1 MPEESRRESKPKE
14 SKLDITDRLI
24 ARRGGFA
31 AVAFLVAAA
40 ALAPS
45 ASGQGRGAYT
55 PSKGW
60 DGHADL
66 TGIWE
71 AFGAPAGDSIEARN
85 AAWGIRAT
93 LGSVTDPPG
102 GLLPYKPEAVAKRN
116 ANFKNR
122 AQLDSTNKCYMPGVP
137 RLMYMGYPFQIFQ
150 SSKFVIV
157 ASEYMHTYRTIYV
170 DGSKHLDSV
179 DFYDGDSR
187 GHWEGDTLVVDVTNF
202 NDQTWFDKAGN
213 YHSDA
218 LHVVERF
225 TRTSADTM
233 TYTASVEDPKV
244 FTRAFTITVPMFRH
258 TETNARLLEYEC
270 QSYREDE
277 ASGNPR

>member
-1 MPEESRRESKPKE
+1 M
-14 SKLDITDRLI
+14 LDMTDRFT
-24 ARRGGFA
+24 ARICSWTTA
-31 AVAFLVAAA
+31 AVLLSVTASSAF
-40 ALAPS
+40 
-45 ASGQGRGAYT
+45 GQGRGAFT
-55 PSKGW
+55 PAKGW

-71 AFGAPAGDSIEARN
+71 AFGTAGDSVEARN
-85 AAWGIRAT
+85 AAQGIRAT

-102 GLLPYKPEAVAKRN
+102 GLLPYKPDAVAKRN

-122 AQLDSTNKCYMPGVP
+122 AQLDSVNKCYMPGVP

-157 ASEYMHTYRTIYV
+157 ASEYMHIYRTIYL
-170 DGSKHLDSV
+170 DNTKHLEGV
-179 DFYDGDSR
+179 DFYNGDSR
-187 GHWEGDTLVVDVTNF
+187 GRWEGDTLVVDVANF

-225 TRTSADTM
+225 TRTSPDSM
-233 TYTASVEDPKV
+233 TYQATIEDPKV

-258 TETNARLLEYEC
+258 TEPNARLLEYEC

-277 ASGNPR
+277 AAGNPR

>member
-1 MPEESRRESKPKE
+1 M
-14 SKLDITDRLI
+14 THRLLAHI
-24 ARRGGFA
+24 RGWTAPAVLLCAFA
-31 AVAFLVAAA
+31 V
-40 ALAPS
+40 APS
-45 ASGQGRGAYT
+45 ASGQGRGPYT
-55 PSKGW
+55 PAKGW
-60 DGHADL
+60 DSHADL

-71 AFGAPAGDSIEARN
+71 AFGAPGDSIEARN

-102 GLLPYKPEAVAKRN
+102 GLLPYKPEAVAKRD

-150 SSKFVIV
+150 SAKFVIV
-157 ASEYMHTYRTIYV
+157 ASEHMHTYRTIYV
-170 DGSKHLDSV
+170 DGTKHLDGV
-179 DFYDGDSR
+179 DFFDGDSR
-187 GHWEGDTLVVDVTNF
+187 GRWEGDTLVVDVTNF

-213 YHSDA
+213 YHSEA

-225 TRTSADTM
+225 TRTSADTL
-233 TYTASVEDPKV
+233 TYTATVEDPKV
-244 FTRAFTITVPMFRH
+244 FSRAFTISVPMFRH
-258 TETNARLLEYEC
+258 TEPNARLLEYEC

-277 ASGNPR
+277 AKGNPR

>member
-1 MPEESRRESKPKE
+1 MNPSFKTPVC
-14 SKLDITDRLI
+14 
-24 ARRGGFA
+24 G
-31 AVAFLVAAA
+31 AA
-40 ALAPS
+40 ALLLCATISPVF
-45 ASGQGRGAYT
+45 GQARANYV

-71 AFGAPAGDSIEARN
+71 AFGAPGDSIEVRN

-102 GLLPYKPEAVAKRN
+102 GLLPYKPEAIAKRD

-122 AQLDSTNKCYMPGVP
+122 AQLDTVNKCYMPGVP
-137 RLMYMGYPFQIFQ
+137 RLMYMGYPFEIFQ
-150 SSKFVIV
+150 NSKFVIV

-170 DGSKHLDSV
+170 DGSKHLDGI
-179 DFYDGDSR
+179 DFFDGDSR
-187 GHWEGDTLVVDVTNF
+187 GHWEGDTLVVDVANF

-218 LHVVERF
+218 LHVVERY
-225 TRTSADTM
+225 TRTSPDAM
-233 TYTASVEDPKV
+233 TYQATVEDPKV
-244 FTRAFTITVPMFRH
+244 FSRPFTITVHMIRH
-258 TETNARLLEYEC
+258 TEPNARLLEYEC

-277 ASGNPR
+277 ANGNPR